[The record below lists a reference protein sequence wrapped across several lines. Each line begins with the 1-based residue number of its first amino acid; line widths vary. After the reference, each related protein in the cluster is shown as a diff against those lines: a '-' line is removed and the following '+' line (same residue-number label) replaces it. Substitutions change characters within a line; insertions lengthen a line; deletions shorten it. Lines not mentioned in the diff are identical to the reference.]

1 LEKGENNENIRHII
15 LFAQEP
21 VIPNGGHIDDAMWWS
36 GNNNITAYTANAG
49 RLEREQKG
57 IIDVR
62 NEFVEAVT
70 SCKKVAAVLGSDE
83 HAYYRILISNDV
95 PLGDPAKDDIDG
107 DGIICEDNEPCSS
120 LNIKYPT
127 WFLTSGGGGAPYY
140 SEEETPW
147 NTYLKST
154 RPEDYYYTSQYN
166 MILFKSNG
174 ATLSVEIYNPYGQ
187 LIDK

>member
-1 LEKGENNENIRHII
+1 MTSWSGIKSELEKGENNENIRHII

-70 SCKKVAAVLGSDE
+70 FWSEKKIKKIIKKEKISGLCDRLTTTKGRVAELFYKEIRGSS
-83 HAYYRILISNDV
+83 II
-95 PLGDPAKDDIDG
+95 KD
-107 DGIICEDNEPCSS
+107 CNE
-120 LNIKYPT
+120 IKVNSP
-127 WFLTSGGGGAPYY
+127 F
-140 SEEETPW
+140 
-147 NTYLKST
+147 
-154 RPEDYYYTSQYN
+154 D
-166 MILFKSNG
+166 F
-174 ATLSVEIYNPYGQ
+174 
-187 LIDK
+187 